1 VSIFIHN
8 PQTINEFKEDKT
20 FFTRKGKL
28 SFSSITILLMNLFKD
43 SVEYSLTTFLPEL
56 SCECVTGAAFSLARY
71 KIKLEF
77 FLELNNMMTEHI
89 LELPP
94 KLWNGFQLVAGDGTT
109 VNMPSSP
116 KIKEHSGG
124 VPLDTYSVSGEKTK
138 TCLASACMLY
148 DVLSGFVLD
157 SIIAPISIGESML
170 ISPLLKNLK
179 TPNALILL
187 DRGFGYFWMIKLLLV
202 NGLSFCIRLKASQS
216 DFAKKALSNPLDD
229 FITEWSPSEAERAT
243 TRNQNLDIN
252 PITVRVTKI
261 TLISGEIELL
271 VSSILDLESITT
283 TQISELY
290 QLRWAVEEGYKDLK
304 PKMKLE
310 QFGCRHYKGIY
321 QEFYAHIFMLNLTS
335 LLGNQAQKQITQ
347 RTEKRKLSYQYNWQ
361 NAFKFVRDKFI
372 NLVKLADIQGIIDNI
387 LTKINNSITAI
398 KDGRSF
404 ERIKHHKRKNRYTQC
419 YK

>member
-1 VSIFIHN
+1 VSVFIHN
-8 PQTINEFKEDKT
+8 PETISDFKEDES

-56 SCECVTGAAFSLARY
+56 SSKCITGSSFSLARY
-71 KIKLEF
+71 KIKIAF
-77 FLELNNMMTEHI
+77 FLELNNMMKEHI

-94 KLWNGFQLVAGDGTT
+94 KLWNGFQLIAGDGTT
-109 VNMPSSP
+109 VNMPSSS
-116 KIKEHSGG
+116 KIKKHFGIF
-124 VPLDTYSVSGEKTK
+124 SVSGEKTT
-138 TCLASACMLY
+138 TCLSNACMLY
-148 DVLSGFVLD
+148 DVLSGLVLD
-157 SIIAPISIGESML
+157 SVIAPISIGESML
-170 ISPLLKNLK
+170 IIPLLKNLK
-179 TPNALILL
+179 ISNALILL
-187 DRGFGYFWMIKLLLV
+187 DRGFGYFSMIKLLFM
-202 NGLSFCIRLKASQS
+202 NRLSFCIRLKASQS
-216 DFAKKALSNPLDD
+216 DFAKKALANSSDD
-229 FITEWSPSEAERAT
+229 FITEWFPSEMERTT
-243 TRNQNLDIN
+243 TRNQGMDIS

-261 TLISGEIELL
+261 TLKSGEIELL
-271 VSSILDLESITT
+271 VSSLLDLSAITS

-290 QLRWAVEEGYKDLK
+290 QLRWAIEEGYKNLK

-347 RTEKRKLSYQYNWQ
+347 RTRKRKFDYQYNWQ
-361 NAFKFVRDKFI
+361 NAFKFVRNKFI
-372 NLVKLADIQGIIDNI
+372 SLIKLIDIQIIIDEI

-398 KDGRSF
+398 RHGRSF
-404 ERIKHHKRKNRYTQC
+404 ERIKHHKQKNRYTQC

>member
-1 VSIFIHN
+1 
-8 PQTINEFKEDKT
+8 
-20 FFTRKGKL
+20 
-28 SFSSITILLMNLFKD
+28 MNLFKD

-71 KIKLEF
+71 KIKLAF

-116 KIKEHSGG
+116 KIKEHFG
-124 VPLDTYSVSGEKTK
+124 VYSVSGEKTT
-138 TCLASACMLY
+138 TCLSNACMLY

-170 ISPLLKNLK
+170 ITPLLKNLK
-179 TPNALILL
+179 IPDALILL

-202 NGLSFCIRLKASQS
+202 NSLSFCIRLKATQS
-216 DFAKKALSNPLDD
+216 DFAKKALLNPLDD
-229 FITEWSPSEAERAT
+229 FITEWIPSEAERAT
-243 TRNQNLDIN
+243 TRNQNLDIS

-261 TLISGEIELL
+261 TLIGGEIELL
-271 VSSILDLESITT
+271 VSSLLNLESITT

-310 QFGCRHYKGIY
+310 QFGCRHYRGIY

-335 LLGNQAQKQITQ
+335 LLGNQAQKHITQ
-347 RTEKRKLSYQYNWQ
+347 RTKKRKLSYQYNWH

-372 NLVKLADIQGIIDNI
+372 NLIKLSDIQDIIDNI

-398 KDGRSF
+398 KYGRSF

>member
-1 VSIFIHN
+1 
-8 PQTINEFKEDKT
+8 
-20 FFTRKGKL
+20 
-28 SFSSITILLMNLFKD
+28 MNLFKD

-56 SCECVTGAAFSLARY
+56 SSECVTGSAFSLARY
-71 KIKLEF
+71 KIKVAL
-77 FLELNNMMTEHI
+77 FLELNNMMKAHI
-89 LELPP
+89 SELPP
-94 KLWNGFQLVAGDGTT
+94 KLWNGFQLIAGDGTT

-116 KIKEHSGG
+116 KIKEHFGI
-124 VPLDTYSVSGEKTK
+124 YSVSGEKTT
-138 TCLASACMLY
+138 TCLSNACMLY

-170 ISPLLKNLK
+170 IIPLLKNLK
-179 TPNALILL
+179 MPNAMILL
-187 DRGFGYFWMIKLLLV
+187 DRGFGYFSMIKLLLI
-202 NGLSFCIRLKASQS
+202 NNLSFCIRLKASQS
-216 DFAKKALSNPLDD
+216 DFAKKAFLNSSDD
-229 FITEWSPSEAERAT
+229 FITEWFPSEMERAT

-261 TLISGEIELL
+261 TLKSGEIELL
-271 VSSILDLESITT
+271 VSSLLDLSTITT

-290 QLRWAVEEGYKDLK
+290 QLRWAVEEGYKNLK

-335 LLGNQAQKQITQ
+335 LLGNQVQKQITQ
-347 RTEKRKLSYQYNWQ
+347 RTKKRKLTYQYNWQ
-361 NAFKFVRDKFI
+361 NAFKFVRDQFI
-372 NLVKLADIQGIIDNI
+372 NLIKTANIQIVIDKI

>member
-1 VSIFIHN
+1 
-8 PQTINEFKEDKT
+8 
-20 FFTRKGKL
+20 
-28 SFSSITILLMNLFKD
+28 MNLFKD

-71 KIKLEF
+71 KIKLAF
-77 FLELNNMMTEHI
+77 FLELNNMMEEHI
-89 LELPP
+89 SQLPP
-94 KLWNGFQLVAGDGTT
+94 QLWNGFQLIAGDGTT

-116 KIKEHSGG
+116 KIKKHFGIF
-124 VPLDTYSVSGEKTK
+124 SVSGEKTT
-138 TCLASACMLY
+138 TCLSNACMVY

-170 ISPLLKNLK
+170 IIPLLKNLK
-179 TPNALILL
+179 TSNALILL
-187 DRGFGYFWMIKLLLV
+187 DRGFGYFSMIKLLIINNLE
-202 NGLSFCIRLKASQS
+202 FCIRLKTSQS
-216 DFAKKALSNPLDD
+216 DFAKKAFLNPSDD
-229 FITEWSPSEAERAT
+229 FITEWIPSEAERAT
-243 TRNQNLDIN
+243 TRNQNLDTK

-261 TLISGEIELL
+261 TLKSGEVELL
-271 VSSILDLESITT
+271 VSSLLDLSAITT
-283 TQISELY
+283 VQMSELY
-290 QLRWAVEEGYKDLK
+290 QFRWTIEEGYKDLK

-347 RTEKRKLSYQYNWQ
+347 RTKKRKLTYQYNWQ
-361 NAFKFVRDKFI
+361 NAFKFVRNTFI
-372 NLVKLADIQGIIDNI
+372 KLIKLTDIQELIDNVLVKIS
-387 LTKINNSITAI
+387 KSITAI
-398 KDGRSF
+398 KEGRSF